1 VFEVSRMRADAS
13 FGRPVWAP
21 EPIDIDRPSVAR
33 MYDYFL
39 GGSHNFQCDREAA
52 DKVIAA
58 IPDVADGCRANRAF
72 LDRAVGH
79 LAARGINQFLDI
91 GSGIPT
97 VGNVHEVAR
106 RAAPDARI
114 VYVDIDPVAVA
125 HARHLLADDD
135 QVSVIREDLRR
146 PQSILRHPD
155 VVGFLDLDRP
165 VGLLLFGVLHFIP
178 DSEGPADILAAFRDA
193 LAPGS
198 CLAVSHGTA
207 ESRPREARDAQT
219 VYRDAASPLTMRDHV
234 DVADL
239 FAGFTL
245 QDPGVV
251 WVSQWRP
258 DPSAQ
263 PEPHPEHHA
272 MLGGVGYLT

>member
-1 VFEVSRMRADAS
+1 
-13 FGRPVWAP
+13 
-21 EPIDIDRPSVAR
+21 
-33 MYDYFL
+33 MYDYYL
-39 GGSHNFQCDREAA
+39 GGSHNFASDRAAA

-72 LDRAVGH
+72 LARAVAH
-79 LAARGINQFLDI
+79 LSAAGIRQFLDI

-106 RAAPDARI
+106 VAAPDARV

-135 QVSVIREDLRR
+135 DVSVVREDLRR

-155 VVGFLDLDRP
+155 VVGFLDLDQP
-165 VGLLLFGVLHFIP
+165 VALLLLGVLHFIA
-178 DSEGPADILAAFRDA
+178 DAEGPADIVAAFRDA

-198 CLAVSHGTA
+198 ALALSHGSA
-207 ESRPREARDAQT
+207 ESRPREAREAQT
-219 VYRDAASPLTMRDHV
+219 LYRATANPLTMRGHDEV
-234 DVADL
+234 TAL
-239 FAGFTL
+239 FDGFTL
-245 QDPGVV
+245 EDPGVV

-258 DPSAQ
+258 EPSAP
-263 PEPHPEHHA
+263 PEEHPGRHA
-272 MLGGVGYLT
+272 IIGAVGLLS